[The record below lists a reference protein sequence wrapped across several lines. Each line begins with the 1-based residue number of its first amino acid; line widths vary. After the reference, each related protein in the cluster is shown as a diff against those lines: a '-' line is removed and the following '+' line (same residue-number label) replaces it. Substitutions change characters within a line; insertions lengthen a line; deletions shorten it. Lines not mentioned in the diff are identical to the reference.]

1 MLTRLS
7 STSRSDS
14 CRNLL
19 RKMNSDRPSLTSW
32 QTGRNL
38 EVLECRPSS
47 DELSRSTSS
56 DTIAAT
62 ATTTSSS
69 TQRNPAEECFAIPR
83 RGDPSRDGHQHR
95 RGPAP
100 AILRRGR
107 STPNRSVSKPPATG
121 TTESSSVC
129 ILPLGT
135 ETAAQA
141 TTTNN
146 DPVRPKKI
154 SVSNRI
160 LLPKGFRRENK
171 GAIGKQTAAAGNGGG
186 ATAFDGGDTNKLD
199 TATKDLRN
207 YRTMLSLN
215 NGDRGPRKESPA
227 AKFRSSFRKKN
238 QKKVASRYELMAS
251 VGSFCDDVR
260 EDEETTASRSAPELS
275 KGDANDNSVN
285 ASEPAGDVLQDLT
298 MQDVSSPGLPM
309 MPIPSS
315 PSDKMITNEGAVST
329 SADTEVPNNTLV
341 LEECEEMMS
350 MASFSYDATRELSN
364 NRPGERSCKTGTC
377 ANGEKTITKGR
388 INPPVDDSNA
398 NDATDENNQRNGPA
412 IVVEESDEMMSMIEF
427 SKDDTD
433 GLSTFY
439 VEGPIKVHKGK
450 QLRGR
455 SGCATTLAPKS
466 SDTDCLYSNSKA
478 PSEDTAAA
486 IAAGEAEDNE
496 DENTSTRCHDC
507 LQIDFSRI
515 SDSGKGNIFVQTM
528 PKTCTNSKSEGSI
541 GKTEMR

>member
-1 MLTRLS
+1 M
-7 STSRSDS
+7 S
-14 CRNLL
+14 CRDLRAVIPSLPLLPLPVVVPKETQQRNVSRFPDGAILAETGTSTVVDRLL
-19 RKMNSDRPSLTSW
+19 RSCAGVGARP
-32 QTGRNL
+32 TGVFR
-38 EVLECRPSS
+38 
-47 DELSRSTSS
+47 SRLPP
-56 DTIAAT
+56 A
-62 ATTTSSS
+62 
-69 TQRNPAEECFAIPR
+69 QRNR
-83 RGDPSRDGHQHR
+83 RRCAFFLSARKRQRKQPPLTTIQSDPKRYPSRIEYYYQRDSVAKT
-95 RGPAP
+95 RG
-100 AILRRGR
+100 
-107 STPNRSVSKPPATG
+107 
-121 TTESSSVC
+121 
-129 ILPLGT
+129 
-135 ETAAQA
+135 
-141 TTTNN
+141 
-146 DPVRPKKI
+146 
-154 SVSNRI
+154 
-160 LLPKGFRRENK
+160 LLASRLLLLEMV
-171 GAIGKQTAAAGNGGG
+171 AGQLLSMVV
-186 ATAFDGGDTNKLD
+186 DTNKLD